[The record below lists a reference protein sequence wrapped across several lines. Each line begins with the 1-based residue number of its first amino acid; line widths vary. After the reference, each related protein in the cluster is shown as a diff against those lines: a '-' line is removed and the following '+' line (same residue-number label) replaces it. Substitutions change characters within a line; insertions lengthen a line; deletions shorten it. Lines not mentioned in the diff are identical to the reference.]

1 MMADDITQI
10 TPVDP
15 ARLDTGKWCHDTDRM
30 IGEGDISAS
39 YSADTIGMEGR
50 IRKPFTWNGASWV
63 CVNFHGRDGAFIAE
77 SYRLVQP
84 RMFDGKAV
92 TYNERVRFGRSSADE
107 ALGFYHGMLVKS
119 GGTRLVLC
127 GPPRTFVRGE
137 TEQFSLF

>member
-15 ARLDTGKWCHDTDRM
+15 ARLDTGTWCHDTDRM
-30 IGEGDISAS
+30 IGEGDISTS

-50 IRKPFTWNGASWV
+50 IRKPFNWNGASWV
-63 CVNFHGRDGAFIAE
+63 CVSISGRAGSTRAKA
-77 SYRLVQP
+77 YRLVQP
-84 RMFDGKAV
+84 RMFDGEPV
-92 TYNERVRFGRSSADE
+92 TYNERVHFGRSPAD
-107 ALGFYHGMLVKS
+107 AGLGFYHGMLVKS